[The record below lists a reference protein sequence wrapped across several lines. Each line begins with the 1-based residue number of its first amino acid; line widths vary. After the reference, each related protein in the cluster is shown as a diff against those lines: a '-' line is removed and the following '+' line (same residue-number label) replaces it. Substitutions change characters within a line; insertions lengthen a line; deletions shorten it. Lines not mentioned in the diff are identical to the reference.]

1 MQILFAFPPQKL
13 LPKIIWDKVFKSG
26 LSKFF
31 KDCLPQ
37 NLFSPFLNS
46 FSHIPLQVEEV
57 VLDDTEQCQQN
68 TDFIKKLLDAI
79 INNALGKLEKL
90 SDTTKITTCH
100 KDEM

>member
-1 MQILFAFPPQKL
+1 MK
-13 LPKIIWDKVFKSG
+13 WDKAFKSG
-26 LSKFF
+26 LSKFL

-37 NLFSPFLNS
+37 NLLSPFLNS

-68 TDFIKKLLDAI
+68 THFIKKLLDAI
-79 INNALGKLEKL
+79 INNALGKSEKL